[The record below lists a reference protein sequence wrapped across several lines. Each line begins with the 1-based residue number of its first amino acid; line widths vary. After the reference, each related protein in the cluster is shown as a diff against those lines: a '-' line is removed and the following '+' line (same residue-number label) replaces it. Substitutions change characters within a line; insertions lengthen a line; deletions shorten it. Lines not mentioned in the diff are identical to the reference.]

1 MEKMSMETNSH
12 QIIKNASTNEVL
24 KIPIYTNTNYDLSLF
39 PVPGV
44 RLRHWWE
51 EDSKTKNH
59 ARFCLP
65 MLAANNYGFYILSP
79 ADIKIFWDGSLQR
92 DVQVTVSN
100 PSSHAEVTTHSAHAC
115 ITIQTN
121 FIPRTPPNVFT
132 YIKPI
137 PNQRL
142 PIQPL
147 EGMMET
153 WWLVANFGLVCF
165 VTQPGVHIISK
176 GDPIAHMIFVG
187 SNVHNY
193 EIYPAGDVSQLEGRQ
208 QFIDKRDKYSG
219 RQLDYLKGIKPD
231 ETIEPCHYAKFKNKC
246 PLGDIKS

>member
-1 MEKMSMETNSH
+1 METNS
-12 QIIKNASTNEVL
+12 QTIKDASTNDVL
-24 KIPIYTNTNYDLSLF
+24 KIPIYTNPNYDLSFF
-39 PVPGV
+39 PVPGT
-44 RLRHWWE
+44 RLRQWWE

-79 ADIKIFWDGSLQR
+79 ADIQIYWNGSLNS
-92 DVQVTVSN
+92 DAQVTVHN
-100 PSSHAEVTTHSAHAC
+100 PCSHAEVTTHSAHGC

-121 FIPRTPPNVFT
+121 FIPRTPRNVFT
-132 YIKPI
+132 YIKPV
-137 PNQRL
+137 PNLRL

-165 VTQPGVHIISK
+165 VNQPGMHYISK

-187 SNVHNY
+187 SSIHDY
-193 EIYPAGDVSQLEGRQ
+193 EIFHAGDVSLLEGRQ
-208 QFIDKRDKYSG
+208 QFVEKRNNYTTK
-219 RQLDYLKGIKPD
+219 QLDYMKGIKPD
-231 ETIEPCHYAKFKNKC
+231 ESFEPCHYTKFKNSC
-246 PLGDIKS
+246 PRQNRS